1 MFFLEFVEGIH
12 QISDFVIDIRDELL
26 NLSLGVQDLYGLCVR
41 VITDSK
47 WSWNCCSKVTEIITN
62 VILVLVTI
70 LSRYS
75 HHLLLS
81 VLETLR
87 DVVERL
93 VLGDRILLHSS
104 FLRLKAPELRLARQT
119 PFQLPEGGEQAGPVG
134 LQFSLLPGDPELD
147 GEPVAGG
154 QLLDVVVAGA
164 QAGQANLLAEL
175 GKGGVSEERDVA
187 EELVTDVGLGG
198 VHGGAVVPDVLGGV
212 EHAEGQARQEV
223 SGGEKS
229 GHRSQLEPGDAW
241 QVKLVQSKAQA
252 HNLVLFR
259 KSETLWSWGTSFSL

>member
-1 MFFLEFVEGIH
+1 MPV
-12 QISDFVIDIRDELL
+12 
-26 NLSLGVQDLYGLCVR
+26 LS
-41 VITDSK
+41 
-47 WSWNCCSKVTEIITN
+47 
-62 VILVLVTI
+62 
-70 LSRYS
+70 
-75 HHLLLS
+75 
-81 VLETLR
+81 
-87 DVVERL
+87 
-93 VLGDRILLHSS
+93 GD
-104 FLRLKAPELRLARQT
+104 A
-119 PFQLPEGGEQAGPVG
+119 
-134 LQFSLLPGDPELD
+134 ELD